1 MERLDWIP
9 EKRQSDERFYTAR
22 GQQKEPG
29 KGGGCENKLFSCS
42 LMGNIENNVRFAR
55 AACLYAAEHGC
66 APVTVHLLYPQF
78 LDDNVNAQRELGIRM
93 GLRVLSSCD
102 ELWICGERISYGMS
116 CEIAEAE
123 RLGIPLRNLS
133 TEQIQEKCHMEILP
147 HYSKERKIMPEEA
160 PSPGMKLKL

>member
-1 MERLDWIP
+1 M
-9 EKRQSDERFYTAR
+9 
-22 GQQKEPG
+22 
-29 KGGGCENKLFSCS
+29 KLVYICS
-42 LMGNIENNVRFAR
+42 PYAGNIENNVRFAR